1 MNLYVIVNHI
11 YDINKISYF
20 SQLSIS
26 IYIYRILTLK

>member
-20 SQLSIS
+20 SQPSIS
-26 IYIYRILTLK
+26 IYRILTLK